1 MILVYHPAGRTK
13 VRRKGRIE
21 GRGFARQVEFDLRNV
36 QDIQQFPIALEG
48 TTYSLRF
55 FGPFFSCARR
65 SLNQSWVCL
74 RTGFPNFDD

>member
-13 VRRKGRIE
+13 VRRKGRTE
-21 GRGFARQVEFDLRNV
+21 GREFARQVEFDLRNV

-55 FGPFFSCARR
+55 SPPAR
-65 SLNQSWVCL
+65 
-74 RTGFPNFDD
+74 